1 MSSAPLTLRGTVS
14 PLDGGPC
21 RIAILD
27 SEEQEWPVFPA
38 ERELIWQNVSVLLWK
53 CCVLLW
59 KMAFTIRSMC
69 VPINFWMKMKH
80 GSDFSE

>member
-27 SEEQEWPVFPA
+27 SEEQEWPVFPRGAGTDLA
-38 ERELIWQNVSVLLWK
+38 ERVGSPVEVL
-53 CCVLLW
+53 CTTMEDGVHHQ
-59 KMAFTIRSMC
+59 IYVRSYK
-69 VPINFWMKMKH
+69 FLDEDEAWL
-80 GSDFSE
+80 